1 MDTPDTHTSQSNQT
15 QGQVCEENTQQ
26 IPDQQQPRAQEGSYQ
41 QIPERQ
47 RHKLHHSYIWLSAVR
62 SLPYV
67 LIALVVSVAPAMG
80 TLMEDI
86 GKVDASNLSV
96 LIVFGVSILFL
107 LILEGIIVGAA
118 AIGYRY
124 RWYEFGVSEF
134 SSYWGIF
141 NKNRS
146 HIPYQRIQSVNE
158 KMSLLQRIVGVCTVT
173 VETAGGENNKAL
185 VIPYVEKSA
194 AERIRREVFMRK
206 SLMASGLTPQEADER
221 MQALASQE
229 RMQAEG
235 SFAAANVP
243 VGPNGFSSTVGTPG
257 APIPPWELQAQQQA
271 VLQAQQQAALQQV
284 QQASQA
290 MPQQVPLT
298 ASQQAQQTQQMPQEV
313 PQQIRQ
319 GAFPQSQQ
327 VVSPATN
334 VLDMPADVM
343 DDMRGIF
350 AHAEVDTG
358 KVTCEFGLSNKE
370 LLLSALSSKTSFAF
384 VLLGVISALAT
395 LLGGLVDARIISSS
409 EAVYSAAWQ
418 AMGSSFGLFFLLF
431 ILGILLVLWLISV
444 GSSCLTYAGFRSR
457 RRGNRI
463 EVERGLIT
471 HVFSGMDVE
480 RIQSIHIHQSFFQ
493 RLLKCCSV
501 AYGRV
506 GAMEEDGSSNGTN
519 SSEADRLVVHPFLPL
534 SRVQEVIEG
543 LTPEYRTL
551 PQPTRHVDKKA
562 LRRAL
567 TRRVIWQ
574 GLGFWLLV
582 VLVCTWAE
590 LGVFV
595 SSELSQEF
603 FPGMT
608 LLQVM
613 LLITGIVGALIVV
626 IAVFEA
632 INAVLWYRLA
642 AMGWDRFGFTI
653 VNGGFSTDSVTI
665 PRTKIQ
671 AALIRTNPL
680 QRHAKVASVVVN
692 TAAGV
697 GSTRHRLIDVSRGD
711 AEEWLTWACPRGGN
725 SGGSVRV
732 ES

>member
-1 MDTPDTHTSQSNQT
+1 MDTSDTHTSQSGQT
-15 QGQVCEENTQQ
+15 QGQVCEENAQQ
-26 IPDQQQPRAQEGSYQ
+26 IPNQQQPYVQEASCQ

-67 LIALVVSVAPAMG
+67 LMALVVSIGPAAG
-80 TLMEDI
+80 SLIEDLGNI
-86 GKVDASNLSV
+86 DASNMGLP
-96 LIVFGVSILFL
+96 IIFGATVLFL
-107 LILEGIIVGAA
+107 LILEGIIIGAA

-221 MQALASQE
+221 MQALVAQE
-229 RMQAEG
+229 RMQAES
-235 SFAAANVP
+235 SFAAANAP
-243 VGPNGFSSTVGTPG
+243 VGLNDFSGAAVGTPG

-271 VLQAQQQAALQQV
+271 VLQ
-284 QQASQA
+284 
-290 MPQQVPLT
+290 
-298 ASQQAQQTQQMPQEV
+298 QTQQMPQGV
-313 PQQIRQ
+313 PQQIQQ

-327 VVSPATN
+327 GASPTTN

-418 AMGSSFGLFFLLF
+418 AMSSSFGMLFLLF

-506 GAMEEDGSSNGTN
+506 GAMEENGNSDGAN
-519 SSEADRLVVHPFLPL
+519 SSEADKLVVHPFLPL

-582 VLVCTWAE
+582 VLVCTWAV

-595 SSELSQEF
+595 SSELSQEVF
-603 FPGMT
+603 SGMT

-680 QRHAKVASVVVN
+680 QRHAKVASVIVN

>member
-1 MDTPDTHTSQSNQT
+1 MDTSDTHTSQSSQT
-15 QGQVCEENTQQ
+15 QGQVCEGNAQQ
-26 IPDQQQPRAQEGSYQ
+26 ILNQQQSYVQEASRQ

-67 LIALVVSVAPAMG
+67 LIALVVSIGPAAGSLIEDLGNIDANNMG
-80 TLMEDI
+80 LPI
-86 GKVDASNLSV
+86 
-96 LIVFGVSILFL
+96 IFGATVLFL
-107 LILEGIIVGAA
+107 LILEGIIIGAA

-221 MQALASQE
+221 MQALVAQE

-235 SFAAANVP
+235 SFAAANAP
-243 VGPNGFSSTVGTPG
+243 VGLNGFSGAVGTPG

-271 VLQAQQQAALQQV
+271 VLQ
-284 QQASQA
+284 
-290 MPQQVPLT
+290 
-298 ASQQAQQTQQMPQEV
+298 QTQQMPQGV
-313 PQQIRQ
+313 PQQIQQ

-327 VVSPATN
+327 GVSPATN

-418 AMGSSFGLFFLLF
+418 AMSSSFGMLFLLF
-431 ILGILLVLWLISV
+431 ILGILFVLWLVSV

-506 GAMEEDGSSNGTN
+506 GAMEENGNSDGAN
-519 SSEADRLVVHPFLPL
+519 SSEADKLVVHPFLPL

-567 TRRVIWQ
+567 TRRVVWQ

-582 VLVCTWAE
+582 VLVCTWVV
-590 LGVFV
+590 LGIFV
-595 SSELSQEF
+595 SSELSQEVF
-603 FPGMT
+603 SGMT

-680 QRHAKVASVVVN
+680 QRHAKVASVIVN

>member
-1 MDTPDTHTSQSNQT
+1 MDTPDTHTSQSSQT
-15 QGQVCEENTQQ
+15 QGQVCEGNAQQ
-26 IPDQQQPRAQEGSYQ
+26 ILNQQQSYVQEASRQ

-67 LIALVVSVAPAMG
+67 LIALVVSIGPAAGSLIEDLGNIDANNMG
-80 TLMEDI
+80 LPI
-86 GKVDASNLSV
+86 
-96 LIVFGVSILFL
+96 IFGATVLFL
-107 LILEGIIVGAA
+107 LILEGIIIGAA

-221 MQALASQE
+221 MQALVAQE

-235 SFAAANVP
+235 SFAAANAP
-243 VGPNGFSSTVGTPG
+243 VGLNGFSGAVGTPG

-271 VLQAQQQAALQQV
+271 VLQQA
-284 QQASQA
+284 
-290 MPQQVPLT
+290 
-298 ASQQAQQTQQMPQEV
+298 QQMPQGV
-313 PQQIRQ
+313 PQQIQQ

-327 VVSPATN
+327 GASPATN

-418 AMGSSFGLFFLLF
+418 AMSSSFGMLFLLF

-506 GAMEEDGSSNGTN
+506 GAMEENGNSDGAN
-519 SSEADRLVVHPFLPL
+519 SSEADKLVVHPFLPL

-567 TRRVIWQ
+567 TRRVVWQ

-582 VLVCTWAE
+582 VLVCTWVV
-590 LGVFV
+590 LGIFV
-595 SSELSQEF
+595 SSELSQEVF
-603 FPGMT
+603 SGMT

-680 QRHAKVASVVVN
+680 QRHAKVASVIVN

>member
-1 MDTPDTHTSQSNQT
+1 MDTSDTHTSQSSQT
-15 QGQVCEENTQQ
+15 QGQVCEGNAQQ
-26 IPDQQQPRAQEGSYQ
+26 ILNQQQSYVQEASRQ

-67 LIALVVSVAPAMG
+67 LIALVVSIGPAAGSLIEDLGNIDANNMG
-80 TLMEDI
+80 LPI
-86 GKVDASNLSV
+86 
-96 LIVFGVSILFL
+96 IFGATVLFL
-107 LILEGIIVGAA
+107 LILEGIIIGAA

-221 MQALASQE
+221 MQALVAQE

-235 SFAAANVP
+235 SFAAANAP
-243 VGPNGFSSTVGTPG
+243 VGLNGFSGAVGTPG

-271 VLQAQQQAALQQV
+271 VLQ
-284 QQASQA
+284 
-290 MPQQVPLT
+290 
-298 ASQQAQQTQQMPQEV
+298 QTQQMTQGV
-313 PQQIRQ
+313 PQQIQQ

-327 VVSPATN
+327 GASPATN

-418 AMGSSFGLFFLLF
+418 AMSSSFGMLFLLF
-431 ILGILLVLWLISV
+431 ILGILLVLWLVSV

-506 GAMEEDGSSNGTN
+506 GAMEENGNSDGAN
-519 SSEADRLVVHPFLPL
+519 SSEADKLVVHPFLPL

-551 PQPTRHVDKKA
+551 PQPTKHVDKKA

-567 TRRVIWQ
+567 TRRVVWQ

-582 VLVCTWAE
+582 VLVCTWVV
-590 LGVFV
+590 LGIFV
-595 SSELSQEF
+595 SSELSQEVF
-603 FPGMT
+603 SGMT

-626 IAVFEA
+626 VAVFEA

-680 QRHAKVASVVVN
+680 QRHAKVASVIVN

-697 GSTRHRLIDVSRGD
+697 GSMRHRLIDVSRGD

>member
-1 MDTPDTHTSQSNQT
+1 MDTSDTHTSQSSQT
-15 QGQVCEENTQQ
+15 QGQVCEGNAQQ
-26 IPDQQQPRAQEGSYQ
+26 ILNQQQSYVQEASRQ

-67 LIALVVSVAPAMG
+67 LIALVVSIGPAAGSLIEDLGNIDANNMG
-80 TLMEDI
+80 LPI
-86 GKVDASNLSV
+86 
-96 LIVFGVSILFL
+96 IFGATVLFL
-107 LILEGIIVGAA
+107 LILEGIIIGAA

-221 MQALASQE
+221 MQALVAQE

-235 SFAAANVP
+235 SFATANAP
-243 VGPNGFSSTVGTPG
+243 VGLNGFSGAVGIPG

-271 VLQAQQQAALQQV
+271 VLQ
-284 QQASQA
+284 
-290 MPQQVPLT
+290 
-298 ASQQAQQTQQMPQEV
+298 QTQQMPQGV
-313 PQQIRQ
+313 PQQIQQ

-327 VVSPATN
+327 GASPTTN

-418 AMGSSFGLFFLLF
+418 AMSSSFGMLFLLF

-506 GAMEEDGSSNGTN
+506 GAMEENGNSDGAN
-519 SSEADRLVVHPFLPL
+519 SSEADKLVVHPFLPL

-543 LTPEYRTL
+543 LTPEYRSL

-567 TRRVIWQ
+567 TRRVVWQ

-582 VLVCTWAE
+582 VLVCTWVV
-590 LGVFV
+590 LGIFV
-595 SSELSQEF
+595 SSELSQEVF
-603 FPGMT
+603 SGMT

-613 LLITGIVGALIVV
+613 LLITGIVGALIVE

-680 QRHAKVASVVVN
+680 QRHAKVASVIVN

>member
-1 MDTPDTHTSQSNQT
+1 MDTPDTHTSQSNQS
-15 QGQVCEENTQQ
+15 QDQVCEENAQQ
-26 IPDQQQPRAQEGSYQ
+26 IPNQQQPYVQEASRQ
-41 QIPERQ
+41 RIPERQ

-67 LIALVVSVAPAMG
+67 LVALVVSIGPAAG
-80 TLMEDI
+80 SLIEDLGNI
-86 GKVDASNLSV
+86 DASSMGLPIIFGA
-96 LIVFGVSILFL
+96 IVLFL
-107 LILEGIIVGAA
+107 LILEGIIIGVA

-221 MQALASQE
+221 MQALVAQE
-229 RMQAEG
+229 RMQAKS
-235 SFAAANVP
+235 SFAAANAP
-243 VGPNGFSSTVGTPG
+243 VGLNDFSGAVGTHG

-271 VLQAQQQAALQQV
+271 VLQ
-284 QQASQA
+284 
-290 MPQQVPLT
+290 
-298 ASQQAQQTQQMPQEV
+298 QTQQMPQGA
-313 PQQIRQ
+313 PQQIQQGVFPQPQQ
-319 GAFPQSQQ
+319 GA
-327 VVSPATN
+327 SPTTN

-350 AHAEVDTG
+350 AHAEIDTG

-418 AMGSSFGLFFLLF
+418 AMSSSFGMLFLLF

-506 GAMEEDGSSNGTN
+506 GAMEENGNPDGAN
-519 SSEADRLVVHPFLPL
+519 SSEADKLVVHPFLPL

-551 PQPTRHVDKKA
+551 PQATRHVDKKA

-582 VLVCTWAE
+582 VLVCTWMV
-590 LGVFV
+590 LGIFVF
-595 SSELSQEF
+595 SELSQEVF
-603 FPGMT
+603 SGMT

-680 QRHAKVASVVVN
+680 QRHAKVASVIVN

>member
-1 MDTPDTHTSQSNQT
+1 MDTSDTHTSQSGQT
-15 QGQVCEENTQQ
+15 QGQVCEENAQQ
-26 IPDQQQPRAQEGSYQ
+26 IPNQQQPYVQEASRQ
-41 QIPERQ
+41 RIPERQ

-67 LIALVVSVAPAMG
+67 LVALVVSIGPAAG
-80 TLMEDI
+80 SLIEDLGNI
-86 GKVDASNLSV
+86 DASNMGLP
-96 LIVFGVSILFL
+96 IIFGATVLFL
-107 LILEGIIVGAA
+107 LILEGIIIGAA

-221 MQALASQE
+221 MQALVAQE
-229 RMQAEG
+229 SMQAES
-235 SFAAANVP
+235 SFAAANAP
-243 VGPNGFSSTVGTPG
+243 VGLNDFSGAVGTPG

-271 VLQAQQQAALQQV
+271 VLQ
-284 QQASQA
+284 
-290 MPQQVPLT
+290 
-298 ASQQAQQTQQMPQEV
+298 QTQQMPQGV
-313 PQQIRQ
+313 PQQIQQ

-327 VVSPATN
+327 GVSPATN

-431 ILGILLVLWLISV
+431 VLGILLVLWLISV

>member
-1 MDTPDTHTSQSNQT
+1 MDTSDTHTSQSSQT
-15 QGQVCEENTQQ
+15 QGQVCEGNAQQ
-26 IPDQQQPRAQEGSYQ
+26 ILNQQQSYVQEASRQ

-67 LIALVVSVAPAMG
+67 LIALVVSIGPAAGSLIEDLGNIDANNMG
-80 TLMEDI
+80 LPI
-86 GKVDASNLSV
+86 
-96 LIVFGVSILFL
+96 IFGATVLFL
-107 LILEGIIVGAA
+107 LILEGIIIGAA

-221 MQALASQE
+221 MQALVAQERMQADERMQALVDQE

-235 SFAAANVP
+235 SFAVANAP
-243 VGPNGFSSTVGTPG
+243 VGLNGFSGAVGTPG

-271 VLQAQQQAALQQV
+271 VLQ
-284 QQASQA
+284 
-290 MPQQVPLT
+290 
-298 ASQQAQQTQQMPQEV
+298 QTQQMPQGV
-313 PQQIRQ
+313 PQQIQQ

-327 VVSPATN
+327 GASPATN

-418 AMGSSFGLFFLLF
+418 AMSSSFGMLFLLF
-431 ILGILLVLWLISV
+431 ILGILLVLWLVSV

-506 GAMEEDGSSNGTN
+506 GAMEENGNSDGAN
-519 SSEADRLVVHPFLPL
+519 SSEADKLVVHPFLPL

-551 PQPTRHVDKKA
+551 PQPTKHVDKKA

-567 TRRVIWQ
+567 TRRVVWQ

-582 VLVCTWAE
+582 VLVCTWVV
-590 LGVFV
+590 LGIFV
-595 SSELSQEF
+595 SSELSQEVF
-603 FPGMT
+603 SGMT

-626 IAVFEA
+626 VAVFEA

-680 QRHAKVASVVVN
+680 QRHAKVASVIVN

>member
-1 MDTPDTHTSQSNQT
+1 MDTSDTHTSQSSQT
-15 QGQVCEENTQQ
+15 QGQVCEGNAQQ
-26 IPDQQQPRAQEGSYQ
+26 ILNQQQSYVQEASRQ

-67 LIALVVSVAPAMG
+67 LIALVVSIGPAAGSLIEDLGNIDANNMG
-80 TLMEDI
+80 LPI
-86 GKVDASNLSV
+86 
-96 LIVFGVSILFL
+96 IFGATVLFL
-107 LILEGIIVGAA
+107 LILEGIIIGAA

-221 MQALASQE
+221 MQALVAQE

-235 SFAAANVP
+235 SFAAANAP
-243 VGPNGFSSTVGTPG
+243 VGLNGFSGAVGTPG

-271 VLQAQQQAALQQV
+271 VLQ
-284 QQASQA
+284 
-290 MPQQVPLT
+290 
-298 ASQQAQQTQQMPQEV
+298 QTQQMPQGV
-313 PQQIRQ
+313 PQQIQQ

-327 VVSPATN
+327 GASPATN

-418 AMGSSFGLFFLLF
+418 ALSSSFGMLFLLF
-431 ILGILLVLWLISV
+431 ILGILLVLWLVSV

-506 GAMEEDGSSNGTN
+506 GAMEENGNSDGAN
-519 SSEADRLVVHPFLPL
+519 SSEADKLVVHPFLPL

-551 PQPTRHVDKKA
+551 PQPTKHVDKKA

-567 TRRVIWQ
+567 TRRVVWQ

-582 VLVCTWAE
+582 VLVCTWVV
-590 LGVFV
+590 LGIFV
-595 SSELSQEF
+595 SSELSQEVF
-603 FPGMT
+603 SGMT

-680 QRHAKVASVVVN
+680 QRHAKVASVIVN

>member
-1 MDTPDTHTSQSNQT
+1 MDTSDTHTSQSGQT
-15 QGQVCEENTQQ
+15 QGQVCEENAQQ
-26 IPDQQQPRAQEGSYQ
+26 IPNQQQPYVQEASRQ
-41 QIPERQ
+41 RIPERQ

-67 LIALVVSVAPAMG
+67 LMALVVSIGPAAG
-80 TLMEDI
+80 SLIEDLGNI
-86 GKVDASNLSV
+86 DASNMGLP
-96 LIVFGVSILFL
+96 IIFGATVLFL
-107 LILEGIIVGAA
+107 LILEGIIIGAA

-221 MQALASQE
+221 MQALVAQE
-229 RMQAEG
+229 RMQAES
-235 SFAAANVP
+235 SFAAANAP
-243 VGPNGFSSTVGTPG
+243 VGLNDFSGAVGTPG

-271 VLQAQQQAALQQV
+271 VLQ
-284 QQASQA
+284 
-290 MPQQVPLT
+290 
-298 ASQQAQQTQQMPQEV
+298 QTQQMPQGV
-313 PQQIRQ
+313 PQQIQQ

-327 VVSPATN
+327 GASPTTN

-418 AMGSSFGLFFLLF
+418 AMSSSFGMLFLLF

-506 GAMEEDGSSNGTN
+506 GAMEENGNSDGAN
-519 SSEADRLVVHPFLPL
+519 SSEADKLVVHPFLPL

-567 TRRVIWQ
+567 TRRVVWQ

-582 VLVCTWAE
+582 VLVCTWMV
-590 LGVFV
+590 LGIFV
-595 SSELSQEF
+595 SSELSQEVF
-603 FPGMT
+603 SGMT

-626 IAVFEA
+626 VAVFEA

-680 QRHAKVASVVVN
+680 QRHAKVASVIVN

>member
-1 MDTPDTHTSQSNQT
+1 MDTSDTHTSQSSQT
-15 QGQVCEENTQQ
+15 QGQVCEGNAQQ
-26 IPDQQQPRAQEGSYQ
+26 ILNQQQSYVQEASRQ

-67 LIALVVSVAPAMG
+67 LIALVVSIGPAVGSLIEDLGNIDANNMG
-80 TLMEDI
+80 LPI
-86 GKVDASNLSV
+86 
-96 LIVFGVSILFL
+96 IFGATVLFL
-107 LILEGIIVGAA
+107 LILEGIIIGAA

-221 MQALASQE
+221 MQALVAQE

-235 SFAAANVP
+235 SFAAANAP
-243 VGPNGFSSTVGTPG
+243 VGLNGFSGAVGTPG

-271 VLQAQQQAALQQV
+271 VLQ
-284 QQASQA
+284 
-290 MPQQVPLT
+290 
-298 ASQQAQQTQQMPQEV
+298 QTQQMPQGV
-313 PQQIRQ
+313 PQQIQQ

-327 VVSPATN
+327 GVSPATN

-350 AHAEVDTG
+350 AHAEVETG

-418 AMGSSFGLFFLLF
+418 AMSSSFGMLFLLF
-431 ILGILLVLWLISV
+431 ILGILLVLWLVSV

-506 GAMEEDGSSNGTN
+506 GAMEENGNSDGAN
-519 SSEADRLVVHPFLPL
+519 SSEADKLVVHPFLPL

-551 PQPTRHVDKKA
+551 PQPTKHVDKKA

-567 TRRVIWQ
+567 TRRVVWQ

-582 VLVCTWAE
+582 VLVCTWVA
-590 LGVFV
+590 LGIFV
-595 SSELSQEF
+595 SSELSQEVF
-603 FPGMT
+603 SGMT

-613 LLITGIVGALIVV
+613 LFITGIVGALIVV
-626 IAVFEA
+626 VAVFEA

-680 QRHAKVASVVVN
+680 QRHAKVASVIVN

-725 SGGSVRV
+725 SGGSVHV

>member
-1 MDTPDTHTSQSNQT
+1 MDTSDTHTSQSGQT
-15 QGQVCEENTQQ
+15 QGQVCEENAQQ
-26 IPDQQQPRAQEGSYQ
+26 IPNQQQPYVQEASCQ

-67 LIALVVSVAPAMG
+67 LMALVVSIGPAAG
-80 TLMEDI
+80 SLIEDLGNI
-86 GKVDASNLSV
+86 DASNMGLP
-96 LIVFGVSILFL
+96 IIFGATVLFL
-107 LILEGIIVGAA
+107 LILEGIIIGAA

-221 MQALASQE
+221 MQALVAQE
-229 RMQAEG
+229 RMQAES
-235 SFAAANVP
+235 SFAAANAP
-243 VGPNGFSSTVGTPG
+243 VGLNDFSGAVGTPG

-271 VLQAQQQAALQQV
+271 VLQ
-284 QQASQA
+284 
-290 MPQQVPLT
+290 
-298 ASQQAQQTQQMPQEV
+298 QTQQMPQGV
-313 PQQIRQ
+313 PQQIQQ

-327 VVSPATN
+327 GASPTTN

-418 AMGSSFGLFFLLF
+418 AMSSSFGMLFLLF

-480 RIQSIHIHQSFFQ
+480 RIQSIHIHQSFS
-493 RLLKCCSV
+493 SV
-501 AYGRV
+501 
-506 GAMEEDGSSNGTN
+506 
-519 SSEADRLVVHPFLPL
+519 
-534 SRVQEVIEG
+534 
-543 LTPEYRTL
+543 
-551 PQPTRHVDKKA
+551 
-562 LRRAL
+562 
-567 TRRVIWQ
+567 
-574 GLGFWLLV
+574 
-582 VLVCTWAE
+582 C
-590 LGVFV
+590 
-595 SSELSQEF
+595 
-603 FPGMT
+603 
-608 LLQVM
+608 
-613 LLITGIVGALIVV
+613 
-626 IAVFEA
+626 
-632 INAVLWYRLA
+632 
-642 AMGWDRFGFTI
+642 
-653 VNGGFSTDSVTI
+653 
-665 PRTKIQ
+665 
-671 AALIRTNPL
+671 
-680 QRHAKVASVVVN
+680 
-692 TAAGV
+692 
-697 GSTRHRLIDVSRGD
+697 
-711 AEEWLTWACPRGGN
+711 
-725 SGGSVRV
+725 
-732 ES
+732 

>member
-1 MDTPDTHTSQSNQT
+1 MDTSDTHTSQSNQT
-15 QGQVCEENTQQ
+15 QGQVCEENAQQ
-26 IPDQQQPRAQEGSYQ
+26 IPNQQQPYVQEASRQ

-67 LIALVVSVAPAMG
+67 LIALVVSIGPAAGSLIEDLGNIDANNMG
-80 TLMEDI
+80 LPI
-86 GKVDASNLSV
+86 
-96 LIVFGVSILFL
+96 IFGATVLFL
-107 LILEGIIVGAA
+107 LILEGIIIGAA

-134 SSYWGIF
+134 SSFWGIF

-221 MQALASQE
+221 MQALVAQE

-235 SFAAANVP
+235 SFAAANAP
-243 VGPNGFSSTVGTPG
+243 VGLNGFSGAVGTPG

-271 VLQAQQQAALQQV
+271 VLQ
-284 QQASQA
+284 
-290 MPQQVPLT
+290 
-298 ASQQAQQTQQMPQEV
+298 QTQQMPQGV
-313 PQQIRQ
+313 PQQIQQ

-327 VVSPATN
+327 GASPATN

-418 AMGSSFGLFFLLF
+418 AMSSSFGMLFLLF
-431 ILGILLVLWLISV
+431 ILGILLVLWLVSV

-506 GAMEEDGSSNGTN
+506 GAMEENGNSDGAN
-519 SSEADRLVVHPFLPL
+519 SSEADKLVVHPFLPL

-551 PQPTRHVDKKA
+551 PQPTKHVDKKA

-567 TRRVIWQ
+567 TRRVVWQ

-582 VLVCTWAE
+582 VLVCTWVV
-590 LGVFV
+590 LGIFV
-595 SSELSQEF
+595 SSELSQEVF
-603 FPGMT
+603 SGMT

-680 QRHAKVASVVVN
+680 QRHAKVASVIVN

>member
-1 MDTPDTHTSQSNQT
+1 MDTSDTHTSQSGQT
-15 QGQVCEENTQQ
+15 QGQVCEENAQQ
-26 IPDQQQPRAQEGSYQ
+26 IPNQQQPYVQEAPRQ
-41 QIPERQ
+41 RIPERQ

-67 LIALVVSVAPAMG
+67 LMALVVSIGPAAG
-80 TLMEDI
+80 SLIEDLGNI
-86 GKVDASNLSV
+86 DASNMGLP
-96 LIVFGVSILFL
+96 IIFGATVLFL
-107 LILEGIIVGAA
+107 LILEGIIIGAA

-221 MQALASQE
+221 MQALVAQE
-229 RMQAEG
+229 RMQAES
-235 SFAAANVP
+235 SFAAANAP
-243 VGPNGFSSTVGTPG
+243 VGLNDFSGAAIGTPG

-271 VLQAQQQAALQQV
+271 VLQ
-284 QQASQA
+284 
-290 MPQQVPLT
+290 
-298 ASQQAQQTQQMPQEV
+298 QTQQMPQGV
-313 PQQIRQ
+313 PQQIQQ

-327 VVSPATN
+327 GASPTTN

-418 AMGSSFGLFFLLF
+418 AMSSSFGMLFLLF

-506 GAMEEDGSSNGTN
+506 GAMEENGNSDGAN
-519 SSEADRLVVHPFLPL
+519 SSEADKLVVHPFLPL

-567 TRRVIWQ
+567 TRRVVWQ

-582 VLVCTWAE
+582 VLVCTWVV
-590 LGVFV
+590 LGIFV
-595 SSELSQEF
+595 SSELSQEVF
-603 FPGMT
+603 SGMT

-626 IAVFEA
+626 VAVFEA

-680 QRHAKVASVVVN
+680 QRHAKVASVIVN

>member
-1 MDTPDTHTSQSNQT
+1 MDTPDTHASQSSQI
-15 QGQVCEENTQQ
+15 QDQVCEGNT
-26 IPDQQQPRAQEGSYQ
+26 Q

-67 LIALVVSVAPAMG
+67 LIALVVSIGPAAG
-80 TLMEDI
+80 SLIEDL
-86 GKVDASNLSV
+86 GNVDASNMGLP
-96 LIVFGVSILFL
+96 IIFGATVLFL
-107 LILEGIIVGAA
+107 LLLEGIIIGVA

-221 MQALASQE
+221 MQALVDQE
-229 RMQAEG
+229 RMQTEG
-235 SFAAANVP
+235 SFGVANAP
-243 VGPNGFSSTVGTPG
+243 VGPNGFSSAVGTPG

-271 VLQAQQQAALQQV
+271 TLQAQQQAALQQ
-284 QQASQA
+284 A
-290 MPQQVPLT
+290 
-298 ASQQAQQTQQMPQEV
+298 QQMPQGAPQQMPQGA
-313 PQQIRQ
+313 PQQIQQ
-319 GAFPQSQQ
+319 GAFPQPQQ
-327 VVSPATN
+327 AASPTTN

-350 AHAEVDTG
+350 AHAEIDTG

-409 EAVYSAAWQ
+409 EAVYSVAWQ
-418 AMGSSFGLFFLLF
+418 AMSSSFGMLFLLF

-506 GAMEEDGSSNGTN
+506 GAMEENGNSDGAN
-519 SSEADRLVVHPFLPL
+519 SSEADKLVVHPFLPL

-551 PQPTRHVDKKA
+551 PQATRHVDKKA

-582 VLVCTWAE
+582 VLVCTWAV

-595 SSELSQEF
+595 SSELSQEVF
-603 FPGMT
+603 SGMT

-613 LLITGIVGALIVV
+613 LLITGIIGALIVV

>member
-1 MDTPDTHTSQSNQT
+1 MDTPDTHTSQSNQA
-15 QGQVCEENTQQ
+15 QGQVCEEGTQQ
-26 IPDQQQPRAQEGSYQ
+26 IPDQQQPRVQEESYQ

-96 LIVFGVSILFL
+96 PIVFGVSILFL
-107 LILEGIIVGAA
+107 LILEGIIVGVA

-229 RMQAEG
+229 RIQAEG

-243 VGPNGFSSTVGTPG
+243 AGPNGFSSAVGIPG
-257 APIPPWELQAQQQA
+257 APIPPWEL
-271 VLQAQQQAALQQV
+271 
-284 QQASQA
+284 
-290 MPQQVPLT
+290 
-298 ASQQAQQTQQMPQEV
+298 QAQQTQQMPQEV

-431 ILGILLVLWLISV
+431 VLGILLVLWLISV

-506 GAMEEDGSSNGTN
+506 GAMEKDGSSNGTN

-574 GLGFWLLV
+574 GFGFWLLV
-582 VLVCTWAE
+582 VLVCTWAV

-697 GSTRHRLIDVSRGD
+697 GSTRHRLIDVSRRD

>member
-15 QGQVCEENTQQ
+15 QGQVCEGNAQQ
-26 IPDQQQPRAQEGSYQ
+26 IPNQQQPYVQEASRQ

-67 LIALVVSVAPAMG
+67 LIALVVSIGPAAGSLIEDLGNIDANNMG
-80 TLMEDI
+80 LPI
-86 GKVDASNLSV
+86 
-96 LIVFGVSILFL
+96 IFGATVLFL
-107 LILEGIIVGAA
+107 LILEGIIIGAA

-221 MQALASQE
+221 MQALVAQE

-235 SFAAANVP
+235 SFAAANAP
-243 VGPNGFSSTVGTPG
+243 VGLNGFSGAVGTPG

-271 VLQAQQQAALQQV
+271 VLQ
-284 QQASQA
+284 
-290 MPQQVPLT
+290 
-298 ASQQAQQTQQMPQEV
+298 QTQQMPQGV
-313 PQQIRQ
+313 SQQIQQ

-327 VVSPATN
+327 GASPATN

-418 AMGSSFGLFFLLF
+418 AMSSSFGMLFLLF
-431 ILGILLVLWLISV
+431 ILGILLVLWLVSV

-506 GAMEEDGSSNGTN
+506 GAMEENGNSDGAN
-519 SSEADRLVVHPFLPL
+519 SSEADKLVVHPFLPL

-551 PQPTRHVDKKA
+551 PQPTKHVDKKA

-567 TRRVIWQ
+567 TRRVVWQ

-582 VLVCTWAE
+582 VLVCTWVV
-590 LGVFV
+590 LGIFV
-595 SSELSQEF
+595 SSELSQEVF
-603 FPGMT
+603 SGMT

-626 IAVFEA
+626 VAVFEA

-680 QRHAKVASVVVN
+680 QRHAKVASVIVN

>member
-1 MDTPDTHTSQSNQT
+1 MDTSDTHTSQSGQT
-15 QGQVCEENTQQ
+15 QGQVCEENAQQ
-26 IPDQQQPRAQEGSYQ
+26 IPNQQQPYVQEASRQ
-41 QIPERQ
+41 RIPERQ

-67 LIALVVSVAPAMG
+67 LVALVVSIGPAAG
-80 TLMEDI
+80 SLIEDLGNI
-86 GKVDASNLSV
+86 DASNMGLP
-96 LIVFGVSILFL
+96 IIFGATVLFL
-107 LILEGIIVGAA
+107 LILEGIIIGAA

-221 MQALASQE
+221 MQALVAQE

-243 VGPNGFSSTVGTPG
+243 VGLNGFSGAVGTPG

-271 VLQAQQQAALQQV
+271 VLQ
-284 QQASQA
+284 
-290 MPQQVPLT
+290 
-298 ASQQAQQTQQMPQEV
+298 QTQQMPQGV
-313 PQQIRQ
+313 PQQIQQ

-327 VVSPATN
+327 GASPTTN

-384 VLLGVISALAT
+384 VLLGVISAPAT

-418 AMGSSFGLFFLLF
+418 AMSSSFGMLFLLF

-506 GAMEEDGSSNGTN
+506 GAMEENGNSDGAN
-519 SSEADRLVVHPFLPL
+519 SSEADKLVVHPFLPL

-680 QRHAKVASVVVN
+680 QRHAKVASVIVN

>member
-1 MDTPDTHTSQSNQT
+1 MDTSDTHTSQSGQT
-15 QGQVCEENTQQ
+15 QGQVCEENAQQ
-26 IPDQQQPRAQEGSYQ
+26 IPNQQQPYVQEASRQ
-41 QIPERQ
+41 RIPERQ

-67 LIALVVSVAPAMG
+67 LVALVVSIGPAAG
-80 TLMEDI
+80 SLIEDLGNI
-86 GKVDASNLSV
+86 DASNMGLP
-96 LIVFGVSILFL
+96 IIFGATVLFL
-107 LILEGIIVGAA
+107 LILEGIIIGAA

-221 MQALASQE
+221 MQALVAQE

-243 VGPNGFSSTVGTPG
+243 VGLNGFSGAVGTPG

-271 VLQAQQQAALQQV
+271 VLQAQQQAVL
-284 QQASQA
+284 
-290 MPQQVPLT
+290 
-298 ASQQAQQTQQMPQEV
+298 QQTQQMPQGV
-313 PQQIRQ
+313 PQQIQQ

-327 VVSPATN
+327 GASPTTN

-418 AMGSSFGLFFLLF
+418 AMSSSFGLFFLLF

-506 GAMEEDGSSNGTN
+506 GAMEENGNSDGAN
-519 SSEADRLVVHPFLPL
+519 SSEADKLVVHPFLPL

>member
-1 MDTPDTHTSQSNQT
+1 MDTSDTHTSQSGQT
-15 QGQVCEENTQQ
+15 QGQVCEENAQQ
-26 IPDQQQPRAQEGSYQ
+26 IPNQQQPYVQEASRQ
-41 QIPERQ
+41 RIPERQ

-67 LIALVVSVAPAMG
+67 LMALVVSIGPAAG
-80 TLMEDI
+80 SLIEDLGNI
-86 GKVDASNLSV
+86 DASNMGLP
-96 LIVFGVSILFL
+96 IIFGATVLFL
-107 LILEGIIVGAA
+107 LILEGLIIGAA

-221 MQALASQE
+221 MQALVAQE
-229 RMQAEG
+229 RMQAES
-235 SFAAANVP
+235 SFAAANAP
-243 VGPNGFSSTVGTPG
+243 VGLNDFSGAAVGTPG

-271 VLQAQQQAALQQV
+271 VLQ
-284 QQASQA
+284 
-290 MPQQVPLT
+290 
-298 ASQQAQQTQQMPQEV
+298 QTQQMPQGV
-313 PQQIRQ
+313 PQQIQQ

-327 VVSPATN
+327 GASPTTN

-418 AMGSSFGLFFLLF
+418 AMSSSFGMLFLLF

-506 GAMEEDGSSNGTN
+506 GAMEENGNSDGAN
-519 SSEADRLVVHPFLPL
+519 SSEADKLVVHPFLPL

-567 TRRVIWQ
+567 TRRVVWQ

-582 VLVCTWAE
+582 VLVCTWVV
-590 LGVFV
+590 LGIFV
-595 SSELSQEF
+595 SSELSQEVF
-603 FPGMT
+603 SGMT

-626 IAVFEA
+626 VAVFEA

-680 QRHAKVASVVVN
+680 QRHAKVASVIVN

>member
-15 QGQVCEENTQQ
+15 QGQVYEENTQQ
-26 IPDQQQPRAQEGSYQ
+26 IPDQQLPRVQEESYQ
-41 QIPERQ
+41 QIPKRQ
-47 RHKLHHSYIWLSAVR
+47 RHKLHHSYIWLSALR

-67 LIALVVSVAPAMG
+67 LIALVVSIGPAAG
-80 TLMEDI
+80 SLIEDL
-86 GKVDASNLSV
+86 GNVDASNMGLP
-96 LIVFGVSILFL
+96 IIFGATVLFL
-107 LILEGIIVGAA
+107 LILEGVIIGVA

-221 MQALASQE
+221 MQALVDHE
-229 RMQAEG
+229 RMQTEG
-235 SFAAANVP
+235 SFGVANAS
-243 VGPNGFSSTVGTPG
+243 VGSNGFSGAVGTPG

-271 VLQAQQQAALQQV
+271 ALQQA

-298 ASQQAQQTQQMPQEV
+298 APQQAQQTQQMSQGV
-313 PQQIRQ
+313 PQQIQQ
-319 GAFPQSQQ
+319 GAFSQPQQA
-327 VVSPATN
+327 VSPATN

-418 AMGSSFGLFFLLF
+418 AMSSSFGMLFLLF

-506 GAMEEDGSSNGTN
+506 GAMEEDGSSHGTN

>member
-1 MDTPDTHTSQSNQT
+1 MDTSDTHTSQSSQT
-15 QGQVCEENTQQ
+15 QGQVCEGNAQQ
-26 IPDQQQPRAQEGSYQ
+26 ILNQQQSYVQEASRQ

-67 LIALVVSVAPAMG
+67 LIALVVSIGPAAGSLIEDLGNIDANNMG
-80 TLMEDI
+80 LPI
-86 GKVDASNLSV
+86 
-96 LIVFGVSILFL
+96 IFGATVLFL
-107 LILEGIIVGAA
+107 LILEGIIIGAA

-221 MQALASQE
+221 MQALVAQE

-235 SFAAANVP
+235 SFAAANAP
-243 VGPNGFSSTVGTPG
+243 VGLNGFSGAVGTPG

-271 VLQAQQQAALQQV
+271 VLQ
-284 QQASQA
+284 
-290 MPQQVPLT
+290 
-298 ASQQAQQTQQMPQEV
+298 QTQQMPQGV
-313 PQQIRQ
+313 PQQIQQ

-327 VVSPATN
+327 GASPATN

-418 AMGSSFGLFFLLF
+418 AMSSSFGMLFLLF

-506 GAMEEDGSSNGTN
+506 GAMEENGNSDGAN
-519 SSEADRLVVHPFLPL
+519 SSEADKLVVHPFLPL

-567 TRRVIWQ
+567 TRRVVWQ

-582 VLVCTWAE
+582 VLVSTWVV
-590 LGVFV
+590 LGIFV
-595 SSELSQEF
+595 SSELSQEVF
-603 FPGMT
+603 SGMT

-680 QRHAKVASVVVN
+680 QRHAKVASVIVN

>member
-1 MDTPDTHTSQSNQT
+1 MDTSDTHTSQSGQT
-15 QGQVCEENTQQ
+15 QGQVCEENAQQ
-26 IPDQQQPRAQEGSYQ
+26 IPNQQQPYVQEASCQ

-67 LIALVVSVAPAMG
+67 LMALVVSIGPAAG
-80 TLMEDI
+80 SLIEDL
-86 GKVDASNLSV
+86 GNVDASNMGLP
-96 LIVFGVSILFL
+96 IIFGATVLFL
-107 LILEGIIVGAA
+107 LILEGVIIGVA

-206 SLMASGLTPQEADER
+206 SLMASGLSPQEADER
-221 MQALASQE
+221 MQALVDHE
-229 RMQAEG
+229 RMQTEG
-235 SFAAANVP
+235 SFGVANAS
-243 VGPNGFSSTVGTPG
+243 VGSNGFSGAVGTPG

-271 VLQAQQQAALQQV
+271 VLQ
-284 QQASQA
+284 
-290 MPQQVPLT
+290 
-298 ASQQAQQTQQMPQEV
+298 QTQQMSQGV
-313 PQQIRQ
+313 PQQIQQ
-319 GAFPQSQQ
+319 GAFSQPQQA
-327 VVSPATN
+327 VSPATN

-431 ILGILLVLWLISV
+431 VLGILLVLWLISV

>member
-15 QGQVCEENTQQ
+15 QGQVYEENTQQ
-26 IPDQQQPRAQEGSYQ
+26 IPDQQQPRVQEESYQ
-41 QIPERQ
+41 QIPKRQ
-47 RHKLHHSYIWLSAVR
+47 RHKLHHSYIWLSALR

-67 LIALVVSVAPAMG
+67 LIALVVSIGPAAG
-80 TLMEDI
+80 SLIEDL
-86 GKVDASNLSV
+86 GNVDASNMGLP
-96 LIVFGVSILFL
+96 IIFGATVLFL
-107 LILEGIIVGAA
+107 LILEGVIIGVA

-221 MQALASQE
+221 MHALVAQE
-229 RMQAEG
+229 RMQAESSFGVANASVG
-235 SFAAANVP
+235 S
-243 VGPNGFSSTVGTPG
+243 NGFSGAVGTPG

-271 VLQAQQQAALQQV
+271 VLQ
-284 QQASQA
+284 
-290 MPQQVPLT
+290 
-298 ASQQAQQTQQMPQEV
+298 QTQQMPQGV
-313 PQQIRQ
+313 PQQIQQ

-327 VVSPATN
+327 GASPTTN

-395 LLGGLVDARIISSS
+395 LMGGLVDARIISSS

-418 AMGSSFGLFFLLF
+418 AMSSSFGMLFLLF

-506 GAMEEDGSSNGTN
+506 GAMEENGNSDGAN
-519 SSEADRLVVHPFLPL
+519 SSEADKLVVHPFLPL

-551 PQPTRHVDKKA
+551 PQATRHVDKKA

-567 TRRVIWQ
+567 TRRVVWQ

-582 VLVCTWAE
+582 VLVCTWVV
-590 LGVFV
+590 LGIFV
-595 SSELSQEF
+595 SSELSQEVF
-603 FPGMT
+603 SGMT

-626 IAVFEA
+626 VAVFEA

-680 QRHAKVASVVVN
+680 QRHAKVASVIVN

>member
-1 MDTPDTHTSQSNQT
+1 MDTSDTHTSQSSQT
-15 QGQVCEENTQQ
+15 QGQVCEGNAQQ
-26 IPDQQQPRAQEGSYQ
+26 ILNQQQSYVQEASRQ

-67 LIALVVSVAPAMG
+67 LIALVVSIGPAAGSLIEDLGNIDANNMG
-80 TLMEDI
+80 LPI
-86 GKVDASNLSV
+86 
-96 LIVFGVSILFL
+96 IFGATVLFL
-107 LILEGIIVGAA
+107 LILEGIIIGAA

-221 MQALASQE
+221 MQALVAQE

-235 SFAAANVP
+235 SFAAANAP
-243 VGPNGFSSTVGTPG
+243 VGLNGFSGAVGTPG

-271 VLQAQQQAALQQV
+271 VLQ
-284 QQASQA
+284 
-290 MPQQVPLT
+290 
-298 ASQQAQQTQQMPQEV
+298 QTQQMPQGV
-313 PQQIRQ
+313 PQQIQQ

-327 VVSPATN
+327 GASPATN

-418 AMGSSFGLFFLLF
+418 AMSSSFGMLFLLF
-431 ILGILLVLWLISV
+431 ILGILLVLWMVSV

-506 GAMEEDGSSNGTN
+506 GAMEENGNSDGAN
-519 SSEADRLVVHPFLPL
+519 SSEADKLVVHPFLPL

-551 PQPTRHVDKKA
+551 PQPTKHVDKKA

-567 TRRVIWQ
+567 TRRVVWQ

-582 VLVCTWAE
+582 VLVCTWVV
-590 LGVFV
+590 LGIFV
-595 SSELSQEF
+595 SSELSQEVF
-603 FPGMT
+603 SGMT

-680 QRHAKVASVVVN
+680 QRHAKVASVIVN

-711 AEEWLTWACPRGGN
+711 AEEWLTWACPRGDN

>member
-1 MDTPDTHTSQSNQT
+1 MDTSDTHTSQSSQT
-15 QGQVCEENTQQ
+15 QGQVCEGNAQQ
-26 IPDQQQPRAQEGSYQ
+26 ILNQQQSYVQEASRQ

-67 LIALVVSVAPAMG
+67 LIALVVSIGPAAGSLIEDLGNIDANNMG
-80 TLMEDI
+80 LPI
-86 GKVDASNLSV
+86 
-96 LIVFGVSILFL
+96 IFGATVLFL
-107 LILEGIIVGAA
+107 LILEGIIIGAA

-221 MQALASQE
+221 MQALVAQE

-235 SFAAANVP
+235 SFAAANAP
-243 VGPNGFSSTVGTPG
+243 VGLNGFSGAVGTPG

-271 VLQAQQQAALQQV
+271 VLQ
-284 QQASQA
+284 
-290 MPQQVPLT
+290 
-298 ASQQAQQTQQMPQEV
+298 QTQQMPQGV
-313 PQQIRQ
+313 PQQIQQ

-327 VVSPATN
+327 GASPATN

-418 AMGSSFGLFFLLF
+418 AMSSSFGMLFLLF

-506 GAMEEDGSSNGTN
+506 GAMEENGNSDGAN
-519 SSEADRLVVHPFLPL
+519 SSEADKLVVHPFLPL

-567 TRRVIWQ
+567 TRRVVWQ

-582 VLVCTWAE
+582 VLVCTWVV
-590 LGVFV
+590 LGIFV
-595 SSELSQEF
+595 SSELSQEVF
-603 FPGMT
+603 SGMI

-680 QRHAKVASVVVN
+680 QRHAKVASVIVN

>member
-1 MDTPDTHTSQSNQT
+1 MDTSDTHTSQSGQT
-15 QGQVCEENTQQ
+15 QGQVCEGNAQQ
-26 IPDQQQPRAQEGSYQ
+26 ILNQQQSYVQEASRQ

-67 LIALVVSVAPAMG
+67 LIALVVSIGPAAGSLIEDLGNIDANNMG
-80 TLMEDI
+80 LPI
-86 GKVDASNLSV
+86 
-96 LIVFGVSILFL
+96 IFGATVLFL
-107 LILEGIIVGAA
+107 LILEGIIIGAA

-221 MQALASQE
+221 MQALVAQE

-235 SFAAANVP
+235 SFAAANTP
-243 VGPNGFSSTVGTPG
+243 VGLNGFSGAVGTPG

-271 VLQAQQQAALQQV
+271 VLQ
-284 QQASQA
+284 
-290 MPQQVPLT
+290 
-298 ASQQAQQTQQMPQEV
+298 QTQQMPQGV
-313 PQQIRQ
+313 PQQIQQ

-327 VVSPATN
+327 GASPATN

-418 AMGSSFGLFFLLF
+418 AMSSSFGMLFLLF
-431 ILGILLVLWLISV
+431 ILGILLVLWLVSV

-506 GAMEEDGSSNGTN
+506 GAMEENGNSDGAN
-519 SSEADRLVVHPFLPL
+519 SSEADKLVVHPFLPL

-567 TRRVIWQ
+567 TRRVVWQ

-582 VLVCTWAE
+582 VLVCTWVV
-590 LGVFV
+590 LGIFV
-595 SSELSQEF
+595 SSELSQEVF
-603 FPGMT
+603 SGMT

-680 QRHAKVASVVVN
+680 QRHAKVASVIVN

>member
-1 MDTPDTHTSQSNQT
+1 MDTSDTHTSQSGQT
-15 QGQVCEENTQQ
+15 QGQVCEENAQQ
-26 IPDQQQPRAQEGSYQ
+26 IPNQQQPYVQEASCQ

-67 LIALVVSVAPAMG
+67 LMALVVSIGPAAG
-80 TLMEDI
+80 SLIEDLGNI
-86 GKVDASNLSV
+86 DASNMGLP
-96 LIVFGVSILFL
+96 IIFGATVLFL
-107 LILEGIIVGAA
+107 LILEGIIIGAA

-221 MQALASQE
+221 MQALVAQE
-229 RMQAEG
+229 RMQAES
-235 SFAAANVP
+235 SFAAANAP
-243 VGPNGFSSTVGTPG
+243 VGLNDFSGAAVGTPG

-271 VLQAQQQAALQQV
+271 VLQ
-284 QQASQA
+284 
-290 MPQQVPLT
+290 
-298 ASQQAQQTQQMPQEV
+298 QTQQMPQGV
-313 PQQIRQ
+313 PQQIQQ

-327 VVSPATN
+327 GASPTTN

-418 AMGSSFGLFFLLF
+418 AMSSSFGMLFLLF

-506 GAMEEDGSSNGTN
+506 GAMEENGNSDGAN
-519 SSEADRLVVHPFLPL
+519 SSEADKLVVHPFLPL

-567 TRRVIWQ
+567 TRRVVWQ

-582 VLVCTWAE
+582 VLMCTWVV
-590 LGVFV
+590 LGIFV
-595 SSELSQEF
+595 SSELSQEVF
-603 FPGMT
+603 SGMT

-626 IAVFEA
+626 VAVFEA

-680 QRHAKVASVVVN
+680 QRHAKVASVIVN

>member
-1 MDTPDTHTSQSNQT
+1 MDTPDTHTSQSNQS
-15 QGQVCEENTQQ
+15 QDQVCEENAQQ
-26 IPDQQQPRAQEGSYQ
+26 IPNQQQPFVQEASRQ
-41 QIPERQ
+41 RIPERQ

-67 LIALVVSVAPAMG
+67 LVALVVSIGPAAG
-80 TLMEDI
+80 SLIEDLGNI
-86 GKVDASNLSV
+86 DASSMGLPIIFGA
-96 LIVFGVSILFL
+96 IVLFL
-107 LILEGIIVGAA
+107 LILEGIIIGVA

-221 MQALASQE
+221 MQALVAQE

-243 VGPNGFSSTVGTPG
+243 VGVNGFSGAVGTHG

-271 VLQAQQQAALQQV
+271 VLQ
-284 QQASQA
+284 
-290 MPQQVPLT
+290 
-298 ASQQAQQTQQMPQEV
+298 QTQQMPQGA
-313 PQQIRQ
+313 PQQIQQGVFPQPQQ
-319 GAFPQSQQ
+319 GA
-327 VVSPATN
+327 SPTTN

-350 AHAEVDTG
+350 AHAEIDTG

-418 AMGSSFGLFFLLF
+418 AMSSSFGMLFLLF

-506 GAMEEDGSSNGTN
+506 GAMEENGNPDGAN
-519 SSEADRLVVHPFLPL
+519 SSEADKLVVHPFLPL

-551 PQPTRHVDKKA
+551 PQATRHVDKKA

-582 VLVCTWAE
+582 VLVCTWMV
-590 LGVFV
+590 LGIFVF
-595 SSELSQEF
+595 SELSQEVF
-603 FPGMT
+603 SGMT

-680 QRHAKVASVVVN
+680 QRHAKVASVIVN

>member
-1 MDTPDTHTSQSNQT
+1 MDTSDTHTSQSSQT
-15 QGQVCEENTQQ
+15 QGQVCEGNAQQ
-26 IPDQQQPRAQEGSYQ
+26 ILNQQQSYVQEASRQ

-67 LIALVVSVAPAMG
+67 LIALVVSIGPAAGSLIEDLGNIDANNMG
-80 TLMEDI
+80 LPI
-86 GKVDASNLSV
+86 
-96 LIVFGVSILFL
+96 IFGATVLFL
-107 LILEGIIVGAA
+107 LILEGIIIGAA

-221 MQALASQE
+221 MQALVAQE

-235 SFAAANVP
+235 SFAAANAP
-243 VGPNGFSSTVGTPG
+243 VGLNGFSGAVGTPG

-271 VLQAQQQAALQQV
+271 VLQ
-284 QQASQA
+284 
-290 MPQQVPLT
+290 
-298 ASQQAQQTQQMPQEV
+298 QTQQMPQGV
-313 PQQIRQ
+313 PQQIQQ

-327 VVSPATN
+327 GASPATN

-395 LLGGLVDARIISSS
+395 LLGGLVDARIVSSS

-418 AMGSSFGLFFLLF
+418 AMSSSFGMLFLLF
-431 ILGILLVLWLISV
+431 ILGILLVLWLVSV

-506 GAMEEDGSSNGTN
+506 GAMEENGNSDGAN
-519 SSEADRLVVHPFLPL
+519 SFEADKLVVHPFLPL

-567 TRRVIWQ
+567 TRRVVWQ

-582 VLVCTWAE
+582 VLVCTWVV
-590 LGVFV
+590 LGIFV
-595 SSELSQEF
+595 SSELSQEVF
-603 FPGMT
+603 SGMT

-680 QRHAKVASVVVN
+680 QRHAKVASVIVN

>member
-1 MDTPDTHTSQSNQT
+1 MDTSDTHTSQSSQT
-15 QGQVCEENTQQ
+15 QGQVCEGNAQQ
-26 IPDQQQPRAQEGSYQ
+26 ILNQQQSYVQEASRQ

-67 LIALVVSVAPAMG
+67 LIALVVSIGPAAGSLIEDLGNIDANNMG
-80 TLMEDI
+80 LPI
-86 GKVDASNLSV
+86 
-96 LIVFGVSILFL
+96 IFGATVLFL
-107 LILEGIIVGAA
+107 LILEGIIIGAA

-221 MQALASQE
+221 MQALVAQE

-235 SFAAANVP
+235 SFAAANAP
-243 VGPNGFSSTVGTPG
+243 VGLNGFSGAVGTPG

-271 VLQAQQQAALQQV
+271 VLQ
-284 QQASQA
+284 
-290 MPQQVPLT
+290 
-298 ASQQAQQTQQMPQEV
+298 QTQQMPQGV
-313 PQQIRQ
+313 PQQIQQ

-327 VVSPATN
+327 GASPVTN

-418 AMGSSFGLFFLLF
+418 AMSSSFGMLFLLF

-506 GAMEEDGSSNGTN
+506 GAMEENGNSDGAN
-519 SSEADRLVVHPFLPL
+519 SSEADKLVVHPFLPL

-567 TRRVIWQ
+567 TRRVVWQ

-582 VLVCTWAE
+582 VLVCTWVV
-590 LGVFV
+590 LGIFV
-595 SSELSQEF
+595 SSELSQEVF
-603 FPGMT
+603 SGMT

-680 QRHAKVASVVVN
+680 QRHAKVASVIVN

>member
-1 MDTPDTHTSQSNQT
+1 MDTSDTHTSQSSQT
-15 QGQVCEENTQQ
+15 QGQVCEGNAQQ
-26 IPDQQQPRAQEGSYQ
+26 ILNQQQSYVQEASRQ

-67 LIALVVSVAPAMG
+67 LIALVVSIGPAAGSLIEDLGNIDANNMG
-80 TLMEDI
+80 LPI
-86 GKVDASNLSV
+86 
-96 LIVFGVSILFL
+96 IFGATVLFL
-107 LILEGIIVGAA
+107 LILEGIIIGAA

-221 MQALASQE
+221 MQALVAQE

-235 SFAAANVP
+235 SFAAANAP
-243 VGPNGFSSTVGTPG
+243 VGLNGFSGAVGTPG

-271 VLQAQQQAALQQV
+271 VLQ
-284 QQASQA
+284 
-290 MPQQVPLT
+290 
-298 ASQQAQQTQQMPQEV
+298 QTQQMPQGV
-313 PQQIRQ
+313 PQQIQQ

-327 VVSPATN
+327 GASPATN

-418 AMGSSFGLFFLLF
+418 AMSSSFGMLFLLF
-431 ILGILLVLWLISV
+431 ILGILLVLWLVSV

-506 GAMEEDGSSNGTN
+506 GAMEENGNSDGAN
-519 SSEADRLVVHPFLPL
+519 SSEADKLVVHPFLPL

-551 PQPTRHVDKKA
+551 PQPTKHVDKKA

-567 TRRVIWQ
+567 TRRVVWQ

-582 VLVCTWAE
+582 VLVCTWVV
-590 LGVFV
+590 LGIFV
-595 SSELSQEF
+595 SSELSQEVF
-603 FPGMT
+603 SGMT

-680 QRHAKVASVVVN
+680 QRHAKVASVIVN

>member
-1 MDTPDTHTSQSNQT
+1 MDTSDTHTSQSNQT
-15 QGQVCEENTQQ
+15 QGQVCEENAQQ
-26 IPDQQQPRAQEGSYQ
+26 IPNQQQPYVQEASRQ

-67 LIALVVSVAPAMG
+67 LIALVVSIGPAAGSLIEDLGNIDANNMG
-80 TLMEDI
+80 LPI
-86 GKVDASNLSV
+86 
-96 LIVFGVSILFL
+96 IFGATVLFL
-107 LILEGIIVGAA
+107 LILEGIIIGAA

-134 SSYWGIF
+134 SSFWGIF

-221 MQALASQE
+221 MQALVAQE

-235 SFAAANVP
+235 SFAAANAP
-243 VGPNGFSSTVGTPG
+243 VGLNGFSGAVGTPG

-271 VLQAQQQAALQQV
+271 VLQ
-284 QQASQA
+284 
-290 MPQQVPLT
+290 
-298 ASQQAQQTQQMPQEV
+298 QTQQMPQGV
-313 PQQIRQ
+313 PQQIQQ

-327 VVSPATN
+327 GASPATN

-418 AMGSSFGLFFLLF
+418 AMSSSFGMLFLLF
-431 ILGILLVLWLISV
+431 ILGILLVLWLVSV

-506 GAMEEDGSSNGTN
+506 GAMEENGNSDGAN
-519 SSEADRLVVHPFLPL
+519 SSEADKLVVHPFLPL

-551 PQPTRHVDKKA
+551 PQPTKHVDKKA

-567 TRRVIWQ
+567 TRRVVWQ

-582 VLVCTWAE
+582 VLVCTWVV
-590 LGVFV
+590 LGIFV
-595 SSELSQEF
+595 SSELSQEVF
-603 FPGMT
+603 SGMT

-680 QRHAKVASVVVN
+680 QRHAKVASVIVN

-697 GSTRHRLIDVSRGD
+697 GSTRHRLIDISRGD

>member
-1 MDTPDTHTSQSNQT
+1 MDTSDTHTSQSSQT
-15 QGQVCEENTQQ
+15 QGQVCEGNAQQ
-26 IPDQQQPRAQEGSYQ
+26 ILNQQQSYVQEASRQ

-67 LIALVVSVAPAMG
+67 LIALVVSIGPAAGSLIEDLGNIDANNMG
-80 TLMEDI
+80 LPI
-86 GKVDASNLSV
+86 
-96 LIVFGVSILFL
+96 IFGATVLFL
-107 LILEGIIVGAA
+107 LILEGIIIGAA

-221 MQALASQE
+221 MQALVAQE

-235 SFAAANVP
+235 SFAAANAP
-243 VGPNGFSSTVGTPG
+243 VGLNGFSGAVGTPG

-271 VLQAQQQAALQQV
+271 VLQ
-284 QQASQA
+284 
-290 MPQQVPLT
+290 
-298 ASQQAQQTQQMPQEV
+298 QTQQMPQGV
-313 PQQIRQ
+313 PQQIQQ

-327 VVSPATN
+327 GASPATN

-395 LLGGLVDARIISSS
+395 LLGGLVGARIISSS

-418 AMGSSFGLFFLLF
+418 AMSSSFGMLFLLF

-506 GAMEEDGSSNGTN
+506 GAMEENGNSDGAN
-519 SSEADRLVVHPFLPL
+519 SSEADKLVVHPFLPL

-551 PQPTRHVDKKA
+551 PQPTKHVDKKA

-567 TRRVIWQ
+567 TRRVVWQ

-582 VLVCTWAE
+582 VLVCTWVV
-590 LGVFV
+590 LGIFV
-595 SSELSQEF
+595 SSELSQEVF
-603 FPGMT
+603 SGMT

-680 QRHAKVASVVVN
+680 QRHAKVASVIVN

>member
-1 MDTPDTHTSQSNQT
+1 MDTPDTHTSQSNQS
-15 QGQVCEENTQQ
+15 QDQVCEGNT
-26 IPDQQQPRAQEGSYQ
+26 Q

-47 RHKLHHSYIWLSAVR
+47 RHKLHHSYIWLSALR

-67 LIALVVSVAPAMG
+67 LVALVVSIGPAAG
-80 TLMEDI
+80 SLIEDL
-86 GKVDASNLSV
+86 GNVDASNMGLP
-96 LIVFGVSILFL
+96 IIFGATVLFL
-107 LILEGIIVGAA
+107 LLLEGIIIGVA

-221 MQALASQE
+221 MQALVDQE
-229 RMQAEG
+229 RMQTEG
-235 SFAAANVP
+235 SFAAANAP
-243 VGPNGFSSTVGTPG
+243 ADLNGFSGAVGTPG

-271 VLQAQQQAALQQV
+271 ALQAQQQAALQQ
-284 QQASQA
+284 A
-290 MPQQVPLT
+290 
-298 ASQQAQQTQQMPQEV
+298 QQMPQGAPQQMPQGA
-313 PQQIRQ
+313 PQQIQQ
-319 GAFPQSQQ
+319 GAVPQPQQ
-327 VVSPATN
+327 GASPTTN

-350 AHAEVDTG
+350 AHAEIDTG

-395 LLGGLVDARIISSS
+395 LLGGLVDARIVSSS

-418 AMGSSFGLFFLLF
+418 AMSSSFGMLFLLF

-506 GAMEEDGSSNGTN
+506 GAMEENGNSDGAN
-519 SSEADRLVVHPFLPL
+519 SSEADKLVVHPFLPL

-582 VLVCTWAE
+582 VLMCTWVV
-590 LGVFV
+590 LGIFV

-608 LLQVM
+608 LLQMM

-671 AALIRTNPL
+671 AALIRSNPL

>member
-1 MDTPDTHTSQSNQT
+1 MDTSDTHTSQSSQT
-15 QGQVCEENTQQ
+15 QGQVCEGNAQQ
-26 IPDQQQPRAQEGSYQ
+26 ILNQQQSYVQEASRQ

-67 LIALVVSVAPAMG
+67 LIALVVSIGPAAGSLIEDLGNIDANNMG
-80 TLMEDI
+80 LPI
-86 GKVDASNLSV
+86 
-96 LIVFGVSILFL
+96 IFGATVLFL
-107 LILEGIIVGAA
+107 LILEGIIIGAA

-221 MQALASQE
+221 MQALVAQE

-235 SFAAANVP
+235 SFAAANAP
-243 VGPNGFSSTVGTPG
+243 VGLNGFSGAVGTPG

-271 VLQAQQQAALQQV
+271 VLQ
-284 QQASQA
+284 
-290 MPQQVPLT
+290 
-298 ASQQAQQTQQMPQEV
+298 QTQQMPQGV
-313 PQQIRQ
+313 PQQIQQ

-327 VVSPATN
+327 GASPATN

-384 VLLGVISALAT
+384 VLLGVISVLAT

-418 AMGSSFGLFFLLF
+418 AMSSSFGMLFLLF

-506 GAMEEDGSSNGTN
+506 GAMEENGNSDGAN
-519 SSEADRLVVHPFLPL
+519 SSEADKLVVHPFLPL

-567 TRRVIWQ
+567 TRRVVWQ

-582 VLVCTWAE
+582 VLVCTWVV
-590 LGVFV
+590 LGIFV
-595 SSELSQEF
+595 SSELSQEVF
-603 FPGMT
+603 SGMT

-680 QRHAKVASVVVN
+680 QRHAKVASVIVN

>member
-1 MDTPDTHTSQSNQT
+1 MDTPDTHISQSNQT
-15 QGQVCEENTQQ
+15 QGQVYEENTQQ
-26 IPDQQQPRAQEGSYQ
+26 IPDQQQPRVQEESYQ
-41 QIPERQ
+41 QIPKRQ
-47 RHKLHHSYIWLSAVR
+47 RHKLHHSYIWLSALR

-67 LIALVVSVAPAMG
+67 LIALVVSIGPAAG
-80 TLMEDI
+80 SLIEDL
-86 GKVDASNLSV
+86 GNVDASNMGLP
-96 LIVFGVSILFL
+96 IIFGATVLFL
-107 LILEGIIVGAA
+107 LILEGVIIGVA

-221 MQALASQE
+221 MQALVDHE
-229 RMQAEG
+229 RMQTEG
-235 SFAAANVP
+235 SFGVANAS
-243 VGPNGFSSTVGTPG
+243 VGSNGFSGAVGTPG

-271 VLQAQQQAALQQV
+271 ALQQA

-298 ASQQAQQTQQMPQEV
+298 APQQAQQTQQMSQGV
-313 PQQIRQ
+313 PQQIQQ
-319 GAFPQSQQ
+319 GAFSQPQQA
-327 VVSPATN
+327 VSPATN

-418 AMGSSFGLFFLLF
+418 AMSSSFGMLFLLF

-551 PQPTRHVDKKA
+551 PQATRHVDKKA

-582 VLVCTWAE
+582 VLVCTWMV
-590 LGVFV
+590 LGIFVF
-595 SSELSQEF
+595 SELSQEVF
-603 FPGMT
+603 SGMT

-642 AMGWDRFGFTI
+642 AMGWDRFGLTI